1 MVHLVLMGLMVVEE
15 LTGYLGQVE
24 LGVSLE
30 LKDTQEV
37 MVILATKD
45 AKVNKVKGFRVVEIM
60 LSQIQFAF
68 NLIK

>member
-1 MVHLVLMGLMVVEE
+1 MVEE
-15 LTGYLGQVE
+15 LTGYLGQME

-37 MVILATKD
+37 LVILATKD
-45 AKVNKVKGFRVVEIM
+45 AEVNKVKGLRVVEIM
-60 LSQIQFAF
+60 LSQIQLAF